1 MLATNPAPWWFWG
14 AIGLGAATLVGV
26 GVYAVRQSRRVSPL
40 ADDPAPGP
48 EELPEGLVWADNP
61 YGFGWESKDAEFSL
75 GQETEDGLPLS
86 DRMLLNADCSGPAAK
101 TVKWRYDIR
110 LTNIFWDSWKK
121 GVRDPV
127 LLTMQVLEFDNPQC
141 AWPPDVGASEWA
153 DIIWDGT
160 LQAITLY
167 VDLINEG
174 RLSEL
179 AWDPNDPHLGM
190 GVKPLVVW
198 A

>member
-1 MLATNPAPWWFWG
+1 
-14 AIGLGAATLVGV
+14 
-26 GVYAVRQSRRVSPL
+26 
-40 ADDPAPGP
+40 
-48 EELPEGLVWADNP
+48 
-61 YGFGWESKDAEFSL
+61 
-75 GQETEDGLPLS
+75 
-86 DRMLLNADCSGPAAK
+86 
-101 TVKWRYDIR
+101 
-110 LTNIFWDSWKK
+110 
-121 GVRDPV
+121 
-127 LLTMQVLEFDNPQC
+127 MQVLEFDNPQC